1 MPRNRNSERPLWLQ
15 QTMSQFGSAQ
25 LFLFSLLSR
34 CLFIVRISIAL
45 LSFLVINCT
54 LFTFKHLGNC
64 EWGSLGG
71 WVCIRNLRL
80 VRFSCLGK
88 HLWQKRVG
96 LSAPFPGLSSEK
108 LSQNYRHGNWIVQLS
123 FWDLTRANVKHWPV
137 WGVKS
142 ARHLCH
148 RPEKKQSYGL
158 QPYGAV
164 KHLVLAMIFRRG
176 RTEKQTPKRASYGS
190 LADRIFHADTSPH
203 LEYWHLEYS
212 KAGSIPSTRMEIL
225 LFLFISSVS
234 NILDSRCRKT
244 HVDRIRWKSWPGPSK
259 QGFGMF
265 WSSRKNTKIFQVQD
279 CSSRYMLHDTA

>member
-25 LFLFSLLSR
+25 LFLFSILSR

-54 LFTFKHLGNC
+54 LLKFKHLGNC

-71 WVCIRNLRL
+71 WVCVRNLRL

-123 FWDLTRANVKHWPV
+123 FWDLTRIHFESFWDFHISQMWNIGWCEVSSRPDISAT
-137 WGVKS
+137 GRRKS
-142 ARHLCH
+142 NHTACSHMEPWNTVSFDGFGNDL
-148 RPEKKQSYGL
+148 G
-158 QPYGAV
+158 
-164 KHLVLAMIFRRG
+164 RG
-176 RTEKQTPKRASYGS
+176 RTEKQTPKRTSYGS

-225 LFLFISSVS
+225 LFLLISSVS
-234 NILDSRCRKT
+234 NILGAGKL
-244 HVDRIRWKSWPGPSK
+244 
-259 QGFGMF
+259 M
-265 WSSRKNTKIFQVQD
+265 
-279 CSSRYMLHDTA
+279 